1 MGYFQNLFSVDG
13 RLLIYSIFLV
23 AAIMTI
29 FELLFFYLK
38 VIPDVNASLNEKLDV
53 LEKKMLVLSDEK
65 RMEVLSQLNL
75 KNLEKLKFLNISANN
90 VNGSLKNIDD
100 ILKVLIEREN
110 ELIEKNNTNV
120 FLFGL
125 SILLFLAFLIIFI
138 ALSIKRDLGQGEGIK
153 FVEPT
158 IVSFITISL
167 LIAFQVLFYYFGKN
181 YNYPQDNEL
190 LKTVL
195 ESIDLE

>member
-1 MGYFQNLFSVDG
+1 MGYFQDLFSVDG

-29 FELLFFYLK
+29 FELMFFYLK
-38 VIPDVNASLNEKLDV
+38 VIPDVNASLNEKLDL
-53 LEKKMLVLSDEK
+53 LEEKMLVLSDEK
-65 RMEVLSQLNL
+65 RLEVLSQLNL
-75 KNLEKLKFLNISANN
+75 KNLENLKFLNISPNN
-90 VNGSLKNIDD
+90 VNDNLESIDNIF
-100 ILKVLIEREN
+100 KVLIEREN

-158 IVSFITISL
+158 IVSFITIAF
-167 LIAFQVLFYYFGKN
+167 LIAFQVLFYYFGLN